1 MPATHFP
8 FTLAKALSHILQLV
22 FTGPPPPPL
31 PEPSSCSP
39 RHSGWTQMTLQRL
52 SAISVLTVKS
62 PEHLVKVFQP
72 SSAPRGNKRG
82 LGRTF
87 TRSGSSPKPV
97 PTGLSHVGCLRTG
110 GQKADKG
117 RNTRSCMACAL
128 RPPTHTASQGKPQF
142 SFFFFS
148 PLSNFCSS
156 AQSKGMLPQPPIL
169 LSRQGTSG
177 TGTKKCKVRSKMMGG
192 RMSTDI

>member
-22 FTGPPPPPL
+22 FTGPPPPL

-82 LGRTF
+82 LSRTF
-87 TRSGSSPKPV
+87 TRPGSSPKPV
-97 PTGLSHVGCLRTG
+97 PTGLSPVGCLRTG

-142 SFFFFS
+142 SFFFFF
-148 PLSNFCSS
+148 PPFPIFARQLRAKACSHS
-156 AQSKGMLPQPPIL
+156 LPSCFPGRARVGLAQKNA
-169 LSRQGTSG
+169 
-177 TGTKKCKVRSKMMGG
+177 K
-192 RMSTDI
+192 

>member
-1 MPATHFP
+1 
-8 FTLAKALSHILQLV
+8 
-22 FTGPPPPPL
+22 
-31 PEPSSCSP
+31 
-39 RHSGWTQMTLQRL
+39 MTLQRL

-62 PEHLVKVFQP
+62 PEHLVQVFQP
-72 SSAPRGNKRG
+72 SSAPRGDKRG
-82 LGRTF
+82 LSSTF

-97 PTGLSHVGCLRTG
+97 PMGLSPVGCLRTG

-177 TGTKKCKVRSKMMGG
+177 TSTKKCKLRSKMMGG
-192 RMSTDI
+192 GMSTDI